1 MGEMAGVGDAGVI
14 KKWLMSANQ
23 VEKGGIEGRY
33 VTKARRFIDDQGYL
47 VEEIKL
53 RNHPQSFH
61 S

>member
-33 VTKARRFIDDQGYL
+33 VTKARRFIDDQG
-47 VEEIKL
+47 
-53 RNHPQSFH
+53 
-61 S
+61 